1 MLILGIDPGTRI
13 LGYSLLAV
21 DEHVSQQVYEST
33 SQQADPPTR
42 RLADSQTRRLE
53 IVAMDV
59 LYLKNIPDFKDRI
72 RRIFDSTL
80 RIIDSFHP
88 DHLAIEAP
96 FYGKNVQSMLKLGR
110 AQGVAIAAA
119 MSRGLSYT
127 EYEPSVIKQLV
138 TGNGN
143 ASKEQV
149 ASMLRSILGFDDSP
163 RYLDATDALA
173 VAYTCHMQFSNPMAE
188 LREQLKPAKS
198 KHKSSKKQ
206 WAEFVDQNPDR
217 IQ

>member
-1 MLILGIDPGTRI
+1 MLILGIDPGTQI
-13 LGYSLLAV
+13 LGYSLL
-21 DEHVSQQVYEST
+21 DTENGQ
-33 SQQADPPTR
+33 
-42 RLADSQTRRLE
+42 LKIL
-53 IVAMDV
+53 AMDV
-59 LYLKNIPDFKDRI
+59 LYLKKIADFKQRI

-119 MSRGLSYT
+119 MSRDLSYS

-149 ASMLRSILGFDDSP
+149 AAMLRSIVGFDEDP

-173 VAYTCHMQFSNPMAE
+173 VAYTCHMQLSNPLQQ
-188 LREQLKPAKS
+188 LREQLVAKPK
-198 KHKSSKKQ
+198 KHKSNHAR
-206 WAEFVDQNPDR
+206 WAEFVESNPDR

>member
-13 LGYSLLAV
+13 LGYSLL
-21 DEHVSQQVYEST
+21 DTEDNQL
-33 SQQADPPTR
+33 R
-42 RLADSQTRRLE
+42 

-59 LYLKNIPDFKDRI
+59 LYLAKIPDFNQRI

-96 FYGKNVQSMLKLGR
+96 FFGKNVQSMLKLGR

-119 MSRGLSYT
+119 MSRDLSYT
-127 EYEPSVIKQLV
+127 EYEPATIKQLV

-143 ASKEQV
+143 ATKEQV
-149 ASMLRSILGFDDSP
+149 ATMLRSILGFDDTP

-173 VAYTCHMQFSNPMAE
+173 VAYTCHMQFTNPLE
-188 LREQLKPAKS
+188 DLRQQLMPKRKV
-198 KHKSSKKQ
+198 HKSAKKQ
-206 WAEFVDQNPDR
+206 WADFVNQNPDR
-217 IQ
+217 IV

>member
-1 MLILGIDPGTRI
+1 MLILGIDPGTQI
-13 LGYSLLAV
+13 LGYSLL
-21 DEHVSQQVYEST
+21 DTENGLFKIE
-33 SQQADPPTR
+33 
-42 RLADSQTRRLE
+42 
-53 IVAMDV
+53 AMDV
-59 LYLKNIPDFKDRI
+59 LYLKRISDFNQRI

-96 FYGKNVQSMLKLGR
+96 FFGKNVQSMLKLGR

-119 MSRGLSYT
+119 MSRDLSYT

-149 ASMLRSILGFDDSP
+149 ATMLRSIIGFDDNP
-163 RYLDATDALA
+163 QYFDATDALA
-173 VAYTCHMQFSNPMAE
+173 VAYTCHMQFTNPMAD
-188 LREQLKPAKS
+188 LREQLSSKQR
-198 KHKSSKKQ
+198 KHKSGKKQ
-206 WAEFVDQNPDR
+206 WAEFVAQNPDR
-217 IQ
+217 LQ

>member
-13 LGYSLLAV
+13 LGYSLL
-21 DEHVSQQVYEST
+21 DTDGGHLS
-33 SQQADPPTR
+33 
-42 RLADSQTRRLE
+42 

-59 LYLKNIPDFKDRI
+59 LYLRNIPDFNKRI
-72 RRIFDSTL
+72 RLIFDSTL

-96 FYGKNVQSMLKLGR
+96 FFGKNVQSMLKLGR

-119 MSRGLSYT
+119 MSRDLSYT
-127 EYEPSVIKQLV
+127 EYEPSVIKQIV
-138 TGNGN
+138 TGNGI

-149 ASMLRSILGFDDSP
+149 SAMLRSILGFNDDP
-163 RYLDATDALA
+163 KYLDATDALA
-173 VAYTCHMQFSNPMAE
+173 VAYTCHMHLSNPLAD
-188 LREQLKPAKS
+188 LREQLKPAKH

-206 WAEFVDQNPDR
+206 WSEFVSQNPD
-217 IQ
+217 IVK

>member
-1 MLILGIDPGTRI
+1 MLILGIDPGTQI
-13 LGYSLLAV
+13 LGYSLLDT
-21 DEHVSQQVYEST
+21 DE
-33 SQQADPPTR
+33 APIR
-42 RLADSQTRRLE
+42 IL
-53 IVAMDV
+53 AMDV
-59 LYLKNIPDFKDRI
+59 LYLKKIPDFKDRI

-96 FYGKNVQSMLKLGR
+96 FFGKNVQSMLKLGR

-119 MSRGLSYT
+119 MSRDLSYT
-127 EYEPSVIKQLV
+127 EYEPATIKQLV

-149 ASMLRSILGFDDSP
+149 ANMLRSILGFDGEP

-173 VAYTCHMQFSNPMAE
+173 VAYTCHLSMSNPMAD
-188 LREQLKPAKS
+188 LRSQLMPKKRRTKSAKQ
-198 KHKSSKKQ
+198 Q
-206 WAEFVDQNPDR
+206 WASFVNQNPDLVG
-217 IQ
+217 